1 MKLLLTHI
9 KELVQVRNADEKFV
23 AGKDMQH
30 LPTIKNAFLLTEG
43 SRILAFGPMEK
54 LDELNPGVEEPV
66 EIDCSG
72 RMVFPAYCDSHTH
85 IVFPAARD
93 HEFVDKIKGLSYEEI
108 ARRGGG
114 ILNSARL
121 LHNTSEEKLYESA
134 KKRVGEMIRFGTGA
148 IEIKSGYGLNTQDE
162 LKMLRVIRK
171 LKEAMPVQI
180 KSTFL
185 GAHALPSG
193 FLGNK
198 TGYVDLVVNEMIPEV
213 ARENLAD
220 FVDVFCDDG
229 FFSPED
235 TARILEAGAKFGLP
249 GKIHANELGYSGG
262 IRVGVENRCLSVD
275 HLEYVN
281 DEEIGLLK
289 GSGTMPAI
297 LPGAAFFLGLP
308 LSPARKMID
317 AGLPLALATDFNPGS
332 SPSGNMNLVLS
343 LGCIRYKMLPEEVIN
358 AATLNAAYAMGLENE
373 LGSIAVGKRANLFI
387 TGPIGHYNYLP
398 YFYGSTLIET
408 VILNGEVCFQ

>member
-1 MKLLLTHI
+1 MKLLLANI
-9 KELVQVRNADEKFV
+9 KELIQMRDISEKYV
-23 AGKDMQH
+23 AGKEMGH

-54 LDELNPGVEEPV
+54 LAGIKPAPEGVT

-72 RMVFPAYCDSHTH
+72 KMVFPTWCDPHTH
-85 IVFPAARD
+85 IVFAAARD
-93 HEFVDKIKGLSYEEI
+93 QEFVDKIKGLSYEEI
-108 ARRGGG
+108 AHRGGG

-121 LHNTSEEKLYESA
+121 LHGTSEEELYESA
-134 KKRVGEMIRFGTGA
+134 KKRVGEMTRFGTGA

-162 LKMLRVIRK
+162 LKMLRVIRR
-171 LKEAMPVQI
+171 LKETMPVQI

-185 GAHALPSG
+185 GAHAVPPG
-193 FLGNK
+193 FSGNK
-198 TGYVDLVVNEMIPEV
+198 TGYVDLVVNEMLPEV
-213 ARENLAD
+213 ANEKLAD

-262 IRVGVENRCLSVD
+262 IRVGVESRCLSVD
-275 HLEYVN
+275 HLEYVG

-332 SPSGNMNLVLS
+332 SPSGNMNFILS

-373 LGSIAVGKRANLFI
+373 LGSITVGKRANLFI
-387 TGPIGHYNYLP
+387 TTEIGHYNYLP
-398 YFYGSTLIET
+398 YFYGSNLVDT
-408 VILNGEVCFQ
+408 VILNGEIYR